1 MEYADKLAEEAVKE
15 AIQNLV
21 ASGKRAHSQ
30 SVPPEAQKILLKKG
44 RGRISRAD
52 VEKKIGQ
59 ALEQL
64 RRRKDIKAPTAP
76 HNDWAVLRNP
86 QPPPTATTES

>member
-1 MEYADKLAEEAVKE
+1 MEYADKLAEESVKE

-30 SVPPEAQKILLKKG
+30 SVPPEAEKILLKKG

-52 VEKKIGQ
+52 IEKKIGK
-59 ALEQL
+59 AVEEL
-64 RRRKDIKAPTAP
+64 RRRKDIKAPTSP

-86 QPPPTATTES
+86 QPPPTGATQS